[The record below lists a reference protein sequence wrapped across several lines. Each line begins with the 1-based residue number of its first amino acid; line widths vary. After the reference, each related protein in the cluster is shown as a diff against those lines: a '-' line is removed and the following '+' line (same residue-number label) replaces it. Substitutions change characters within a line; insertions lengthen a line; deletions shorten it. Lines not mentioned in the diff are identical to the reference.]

1 MFVPRATAIL
11 AASLALALPLVA
23 ACSNGAPSGG
33 SSTTTSSAPHRMTF
47 AVIVLDD
54 QPDPFAKL
62 AEPVPKGI
70 STFQEPVI
78 PAPEQIELHTFVR
91 LVIQPGETLDQARAR
106 AKPWFDAIPLPS
118 GDRLIFSRIE
128 EENELTKKREAV
140 GVRSF
145 VATSTVVLT
154 QDDILGATL
163 DAGPDQE
170 GKPQPFAMIQL
181 KPDATERFRLWT
193 KQNALRRIAIAVDDN
208 VIMSARIQEEITGGK
223 ISIAL
228 DPETPFDVKK
238 AELQRLVD
246 GLVPGG
252 PIPMGPTLAPA
263 RP

>member
-1 MFVPRATAIL
+1 MLVSRAIAIL
-11 AASLALALPLVA
+11 GASLALALPFVS
-23 ACSNGAPSGG
+23 ACSNAAPSSG
-33 SSTTTSSAPHRMTF
+33 SGATGPAAPHKMSF

-70 STFQEPVI
+70 SSFQEAVI
-78 PAPEQIELHTFVR
+78 LTMEQIEPRTYVR
-91 LVIQPGETLDQARAR
+91 LVVQPGETLDQARAR
-106 AKPWFDAIPLPS
+106 AKAWFDAVPLPP
-118 GDRLIFSRIE
+118 GDRLLFSRIE
-128 EENELTKKREAV
+128 EENEITKKREGV
-140 GVRSF
+140 GVR
-145 VATSTVVLT
+145 TYIGTNNVVLT
-154 QDDILGATL
+154 QDDISGAGM
-163 DAGPDQE
+163 DAGPDQD

-181 KPDATERFRLWT
+181 KPDATERFRVWT

-246 GLVPGG
+246 GLTPGG
-252 PIPMGPTLAPA
+252 AAPPA
-263 RP
+263 ASHN